1 MNGYWNAHSDM
12 DWQGRVCTGQEPCR
26 ECGGKGGFCDGDEA
40 EGAEW
45 VACARC
51 GGKGEEP

>member
-1 MNGYWNAHSDM
+1 MSGYWNAHSDV
-12 DWQGRVCTGQEPCR
+12 DWRGGVCVGPEPCR
-26 ECGGKGGFCDGDEA
+26 ECDGDEA

-51 GGKGEEP
+51 GGEGEEP